1 MTLGTSNPV
10 SYTTAD
16 GTCLGSTCLKWAA
29 DGELSE
35 LDVQLVLERL
45 RRADAELCQR
55 RDPAAEQQE
64 SLVSPSRCR
73 SQDD

>member
-1 MTLGTSNPV
+1 MNHGTPNPV
-10 SYTTAD
+10 PYTTAD

-45 RRADAELCQR
+45 RRADSEVCMR
-55 RDPAAEQQE
+55 RDLDADEQG
-64 SLVSPSRCR
+64 SVASPSRCR
-73 SQDD
+73 SVW